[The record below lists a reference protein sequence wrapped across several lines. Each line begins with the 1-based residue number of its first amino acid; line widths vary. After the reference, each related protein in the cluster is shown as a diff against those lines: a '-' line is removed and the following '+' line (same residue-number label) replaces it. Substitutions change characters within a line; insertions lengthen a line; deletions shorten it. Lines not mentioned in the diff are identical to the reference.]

1 MNTLSK
7 KEKQNI
13 IIVNIIIGVLLIFF
27 FTKCCPIVPYDVDDW
42 IYMGQIRIP
51 FPIWKGWNPCKVLP
65 EVMMSMCGYVGA
77 YVTYPLVGDYFLA
90 ITITAA
96 TILTFFILILCIC
109 FLLFV
114 RKRFK
119 FSVNLSLGFEA
130 FFLISNYVIFR
141 NRGTSGYMFFAENMN
156 CIFNYTVPG
165 IVNGIAVLYMMGYE
179 DFAKA
184 YGGFSIVKKIAFIF
198 LIYMAVFSNIF
209 HSETIAIYCGVIL
222 LNGLLRQLKEKS
234 WNFKN
239 YLNQYKIYLCIIAVW
254 LGALVFEMSGGRAEV
269 VSSGKSLDFVLSI
282 KQLYA
287 MVQAIAVPFKIVL
300 GLVLAGM
307 LLGFIYKNKISQELR
322 NLYISVIANT
332 GLVTIYVVIL
342 GSAVAYVSRVEA
354 SWNIWFYVILIT
366 MIGVA
371 SFVSYVPK
379 TKVFMIPA
387 LLVWLALAIYPD
399 GKYKISTLGN
409 TDYATC
415 VNTGKYVMEQIVEA
429 YKNGE
434 KAVEVHAPIYTDTKL
449 EWAFKGNF
457 AYAVMETLYN
467 HGVIENKLEVTTI
480 SDPLLLD
487 ELKVIN

>member
-1 MNTLSK
+1 MKTLSK

-13 IIVNIIIGVLLIFF
+13 IIVNIVIGILLLFF
-27 FTKCCPIVPYDVDDW
+27 FTKCCPIVPYDADDW

-51 FPIWKGWNPCKVLP
+51 VPMWKGWNPCKVLP
-65 EVMMSMCGYVGA
+65 EVMMSMCGYIGA
-77 YVTYPLVGDYFLA
+77 YVVYPLVGDYFLS

-96 TILTFFILILCIC
+96 SILTIFIVTLCLC
-109 FLLFV
+109 FMWFIN
-114 RKRFK
+114 RRFR
-119 FSVNLSLGFEA
+119 FSINLSLAFEV

-141 NRGTSGYMFFAENMN
+141 NRGTSTYMFFAENMN

-222 LNGLLRQLKEKS
+222 LNGLLIQLKEKS
-234 WNFKN
+234 WNFKV
-239 YLNQYKIYLCIIAVW
+239 YVKRYRIYLCIVGIW
-254 LGALVFEMSGGRAEV
+254 LCALVFEMSGGRAEV
-269 VSSGKSLDFVLSI
+269 VSSGKQLDFLLSM

-287 MVQAIAVPFKIVL
+287 MIQAIAVPFKIVL
-300 GLVLAGM
+300 GLVLIGI
-307 LLGFIYKNKISQELR
+307 LLCFLDKKRKIRELQ
-322 NLYISVIANT
+322 NLYISVIANA
-332 GLVTIYVVIL
+332 GLVTVYVIIL

-379 TKVFMIPA
+379 TKLFVLPV
-387 LLVWLALAIYPD
+387 LLAWFVLAIYPD
-399 GKYKISTLGN
+399 GRYKISTLGN

-429 YKNGE
+429 DQNGE
-434 KAVEVHAPIYTDTKL
+434 KAVEVHAPIYTDAKL

-457 AYAVMETLYN
+457 AYVVMETLYN
-467 HGVIENKLEVTTI
+467 HGMIKNKLDVTTI

-487 ELKVIN
+487 ELKVIK